1 MAAYLS
7 ASVIKQSANRLIESR
22 AKNGLADFLILK
34 RSLSRSNSASIAFSS
49 RDINFVG
56 AMNEIAGT
64 YPNGMTFDIPFS
76 MSPFVKIFGTA
87 DSNKYVS
94 HKYKTNGPADTLAG
108 PNWSSVIEITG
119 SKPRQGALRAN
130 YVASL
135 GSLLLKANGH
145 QPTLKDAA
153 IWYHRAQDISPL
165 LGDTKNPAILENA
178 LRDAFVHDLGLTT
191 DEIATIFDDDAHP
204 FAGLNLPDVVSDQ
217 LADPLDYLPDLDLPS
232 QPLGDLSEILNAFE
246 TQANAPAVGLRV
258 SRPLLLRFMAA
269 LAAKPFL
276 ILGGLSGSGK
286 TKLAQALA
294 RWLTPAVEDGETA
307 YALIPVGAD
316 WTGNDS
322 ILGYPDGLDPRR
334 YVTRPALDL
343 IQRAMRPEHSDEP
356 HFLILDEMNL
366 SHVERY
372 FADLLSLI
380 ESDESLELYRPELDA
395 AGVEQL
401 RSGVMPRLRLPP
413 NLFIIGTVN
422 VDETTYMFSPKVLD
436 RANVIEFRMERDE
449 LVAFLA
455 APARP
460 VIESLDGLGSRFG
473 AAFAQV
479 VGQPTAIPAAVR
491 DTFQS
496 ELLLFFDL
504 MRDHGL
510 EFGFRVAHEASRFLC
525 FYRQFGGYP
534 EDETSWFEP
543 AMDAIIVQKL
553 LPKLHGSRPRLEGL
567 LWALA
572 WACGADRSGLDQAA
586 MLARG
591 HEAGLARDEINLGP
605 ETIER
610 ALAGRIARYPLSFDK
625 VMRMWR
631 KLVRDQFVT
640 FSEA

>member
-1 MAAYLS
+1 M
-7 ASVIKQSANRLIESR
+7 E
-22 AKNGLADFLILK
+22 
-34 RSLSRSNSASIAFSS
+34 
-49 RDINFVG
+49 
-56 AMNEIAGT
+56 EIAGT
-64 YPNGMTFDIPFS
+64 YPDDMNTAMPAGMN
-76 MSPFVKIFGTA
+76 PFVKIFGTA
-87 DSNKYVS
+87 GAEKYVS
-94 HKYKTNGPADTLAG
+94 RKYKTNGPADTLAG

-135 GSLLLKANGH
+135 GTLLLKANGH
-145 QPTLKDAA
+145 QPKLKDAA
-153 IWYHRAQDISPL
+153 IWYHRARDIAPL
-165 LGDTKNPAILENA
+165 FGDTTDPTTLEEA
-178 LRDAFVHDLGLTT
+178 LRDAFVRDLGLTT
-191 DEIATIFDDDAHP
+191 DEIAAIFDDDAHP
-204 FAGLNLPDVVSDQ
+204 FEGLNLLDVVSDQ
-217 LADPLDYLPDLDLPS
+217 VADPRDYLPDLDSPG
-232 QPLGDLSEILNAFE
+232 QPPGDLSAILNAFE
-246 TQANAPAVGLRV
+246 IQANDPDVGLRV

-294 RWLTPAVEDGETA
+294 RWLTPTAEDGEAA

-322 ILGYPDGLDPRR
+322 ILGYPDGLDPGR

-343 IQRAMRPEHSDEP
+343 IQRAMRPERCDEP

-401 RSGVMPRLRLPP
+401 RSGVAARLRLPP

-436 RANVIEFRMERDE
+436 RANVIEFRMERDD

-455 APARP
+455 APAKP

-473 AAFAQV
+473 APFAQSAS
-479 VGQPTAIPAAVR
+479 QPSAIPVAVQ
-491 DTFQS
+491 DAFQS

-504 MRDHGL
+504 MRDHDV
-510 EFGFRVAHEASRFLC
+510 EFGFRVAHEAARFLC
-525 FYRQFGGYP
+525 FYRRFGGYS
-534 EDETSWFEP
+534 EDESGWFEA
-543 AMDAIIVQKL
+543 AMDAVIVQKL

-572 WACGADRSGLDQAA
+572 WACGADRSDQDPTAS
-586 MLARG
+586 LARVR
-591 HEAGLARDEINLGP
+591 EAGLARDEVTLGP
-605 ETIER
+605 EAVER
-610 ALAGRIARYPLSFDK
+610 TLAGQKARYPLSFDK

>member
-1 MAAYLS
+1 MSAYLS
-7 ASVIKQSANRLIESR
+7 AYVIKMSAARLIKSR
-22 AKNGLADFLILK
+22 AKNGLADFLIIK
-34 RSLSRSNSASIAFSS
+34 RALSRSNSVSIAFSS

-56 AMNEIAGT
+56 AMEEIAGT
-64 YPNGMTFDIPFS
+64 YPKEIIASMPSG
-76 MSPFVKIFGTA
+76 MSPFVKVFGTLGA
-87 DSNKYVS
+87 NKYVS
-94 HKYKTNGPADTLAG
+94 QKYKTNGPADTLSG
-108 PNWSSVIEITG
+108 PNWSSVIEITS
-119 SKPRQGALRAN
+119 SKPRKGALKAN
-130 YVASL
+130 YLSNL
-135 GSLLLKANGH
+135 STLLLKANGD
-145 QPTLKDAA
+145 QPSLKDAA
-153 IWYHRAQDISPL
+153 IWYHRTQDVSPL
-165 LGDTKNPAILENA
+165 LGDATDPTIFEEA
-178 LRDAFVHDLGLTT
+178 LRDAFVSDLSLTT

-204 FAGLNLPDVVSDQ
+204 FAGLSLPDVVSDQ
-217 LADPLDYLPDLDLPS
+217 LADPKDYLPDLDLPS
-232 QPLGDLSEILNAFE
+232 QPLGDLAEILNAFE
-246 TQANAPAVGLRV
+246 AQANAPAVGLRV
-258 SRPLLLRFMAA
+258 SRPLLLRFMAG

-294 RWLTPAVEDGETA
+294 RWLTPTVEDGETA

-343 IQRAMRPEHSDEP
+343 FQRAMRPEHSDEP

-401 RSGVMPRLRLPP
+401 RSGVMPHLRLPP

-460 VIESLDGLGSRFG
+460 VIESLDGLGSRFCSV
-473 AAFAQV
+473 FAQV

-491 DTFQS
+491 DTFLS

-510 EFGFRVAHEASRFLC
+510 EFGFRVAHEAARFVC

-586 MLARG
+586 MLARC

-605 ETIER
+605 EAVER
-610 ALAGRIARYPLSFDK
+610 ALAGRIAHYPLSFDK